1 MEKWTADFQS
11 RLYNGVKKVVA
22 IIANKKGGVFLNK
35 QDDLQQLLEKYH
47 DFSNDFDKVI
57 ANYKSDEVIAYN
69 MELLSELEKSKKFVS
84 ELQTN
89 LQILRQDNSQL
100 RTSLSEL
107 ILDEKLQILKLSKQK
122 IDNYFS
128 SSEMKGQNSLRALE
142 SSALG
147 KLNDILKEAEAVL
160 EPDKREVLQE
170 IESLQVKVKNAVKN
184 QSALFSSNTNQLKA
198 TIAASYMD
206 VAQEAVSEEV
216 FQKRLRNNNFELKF
230 GLNWLNWIGAFL
242 ILLGIMTFAKY
253 SYSHWLGG
261 YAKGASIFLISS
273 LFLVVGEILMRK
285 AYNQFAKGIISIG
298 VGGLYSSILISYF
311 VLHIIDPPV
320 ALGLSF
326 LVSMASVLL
335 VQRYRS
341 RTISVFAL
349 LGGYMPVFLYH
360 FTVSNISDLSSLL
373 LVAYVLMLNSSIMV
387 TSTFK
392 KWNSVKYFSF
402 ISGMLFFLATFRIS
416 QSVYIN
422 IFYSFAIFLM
432 YTTMFLLNPL
442 KANFGKLLPA
452 DILVLGINTLLTSI
466 ITYWLFLGDP
476 LLKDHKGILSLAFCA
491 IYYVLAKVVEKIP
504 NHDTDTVWLFYIA
517 SLTFSF
523 LMIPFQFGYVWLSLG
538 WVVESLILIFF
549 ALKIKSTLL
558 ERMGWIAY
566 LLAYGNFFIKPLV
579 YQPYYHLNYL
589 LMVASSVFLLY
600 TYFTTGRHK
609 DYLFT
614 WKYTFLD
621 IFKYLTLPQILV
633 YASKELNYLFE
644 NYFQQIYNVE
654 FYNAVALA
662 LAIYLY
668 IKVLQKTS
676 WLHDKVILWAIT
688 GLAVVFAGGVILM
701 NAVAPIFN
709 LPHPNIFQEVL
720 ALLILGGLNGLAF
733 MSLKEAVL
741 RVLALVKYNL
751 EMYPV
756 VLAGYLLIT
765 SSFFLTGQFNWVHY
779 INFALN
785 VMYMGYAFVFISYGL
800 KKKYVLIRRAGLGLA
815 LLVCVK
821 LFLVDLSGLDTLGR
835 IISFFGIGAI
845 ALLISYAYQQMSKMQ
860 AVNHDA

>member
-1 MEKWTADFQS
+1 MS
-11 RLYNGVKKVVA
+11 
-22 IIANKKGGVFLNK
+22 K

-47 DFSNDFDKVI
+47 DFSNDFDKVT
-57 ANYKSDEVIAYN
+57 ANYKTDEVLVHN
-69 MELLSELEKSKKFVS
+69 KELLSELEKSKKLVS

-89 LQILRQDNSQL
+89 IQKLTKYNSQL
-100 RTSLSEL
+100 KTSLSEL

-122 IDNYFS
+122 IDNYFL
-128 SSEMKGQNSLRALE
+128 SSEFKGHNSLRALE
-142 SSALG
+142 QTALG
-147 KLNDILKEAEAVL
+147 KMNDILKEAGAVL
-160 EPDKREVLQE
+160 ESNKREVLQE
-170 IESLQVKVKNAVKN
+170 ITALQVKVKNAVKN
-184 QSALFSSNTNQLKA
+184 QSALFSSNTSQLKE
-198 TIAASYMD
+198 TVAASYTD
-206 VAQEAVSEEV
+206 LAQEAVSKEV
-216 FQKRLRNNNFELKF
+216 FRKRLRNNNFELKF

-242 ILLGIMTFAKY
+242 ILLGIMTLAKY

-273 LFLVVGEILMRK
+273 LFLVIGEFLMRK

-311 VLHIIDPPV
+311 VLNIITPPV

-349 LGGYMPVFLYH
+349 LGGYLPVFLYH
-360 FTVSNISDLSSLL
+360 FTVSNIDDLSSLL

-402 ISGMLFFLATFRIS
+402 ISGMLFFLATIEIS
-416 QSVYIN
+416 HNVYIN
-422 IFYSFAIFLM
+422 IFYSLAIFLM
-432 YTTMFLLNPL
+432 YTTMFLLNPF
-442 KANFGKLLPA
+442 KANFGKLIPA
-452 DILVLGINTLLTSI
+452 DILVLGINTLLTSS
-466 ITYWLFLGDP
+466 ITYLLFAGDP
-476 LLKDHKGILSLAFCA
+476 LLKDYKGILSLAFCA
-491 IYYVLAKVVEKIP
+491 IYYVLAKRVEKIP
-504 NHDTDTVWLFYIA
+504 DHDADTVWLFYIS

-523 LMIPFQFGYVWLSLG
+523 LMIPFQFGYAWLSLG
-538 WVVESLILIFF
+538 WVIESLILILF
-549 ALKIKSTLL
+549 ALKIKSNLL

-566 LLAYGNFFIKPLV
+566 LLAYGNFFIEPIF
-579 YQPYYHLNYL
+579 YQQYYHLNYF

-600 TYFTTGRHK
+600 TYFATGRHR

-621 IFKYLTLPQILV
+621 IFKYVTLPRLLI
-633 YASKELNYLFE
+633 YAIDELNYLFE
-644 NYFQQIYNVE
+644 NYFQQIYNAT
-654 FYNAVALA
+654 FYHAVVLVLA
-662 LAIYLY
+662 FYLY

-676 WLHDKVILWAIT
+676 WIHDKVILWAVT
-688 GLAVVFAGGVILM
+688 GLSVVFAGGIILM
-701 NAVAPIFN
+701 NAASPIFN
-709 LPHPNIFQEVL
+709 LPHPNIWQEVL
-720 ALLILGGLNGLAF
+720 SLFILVGLNGLAF
-733 MSLKEAVL
+733 MSLKESVL
-741 RVLALVKYNL
+741 RVLALAKRNL

-756 VLAGYLLIT
+756 VLGGYLIIT
-765 SSFFLTGQFNWVHY
+765 SSFFLMGQFNWVHY
-779 INFALN
+779 INFGLN
-785 VMYMGYAFVFISYGL
+785 VMYMGYAFVFIRYGL
-800 KKKYVLIRRAGLGLA
+800 KKKYILIRRAGLGLA

-845 ALLISYAYQQMSKMQ
+845 ALLISYAYQQMSKIQ
-860 AVNHDA
+860 AVTHDA

>member
-1 MEKWTADFQS
+1 MS
-11 RLYNGVKKVVA
+11 
-22 IIANKKGGVFLNK
+22 K
-35 QDDLQQLLEKYH
+35 QDDLQQLLEKYY
-47 DFSNDFDKVI
+47 DFTNDFDKVI
-57 ANYKSDEVIAYN
+57 ANYKTDEVLAYN
-69 MELLSELEKSKKFVS
+69 KELLSELEKSKRLIS

-89 LQILRQDNSQL
+89 IQKLTQENSQL
-100 RTSLSEL
+100 KTSLSEL

-122 IDNYFS
+122 IDNYFL
-128 SSEMKGQNSLRALE
+128 SSELKGQNLLRALE
-142 SSALG
+142 QTALG
-147 KLNDILKEAEAVL
+147 KINDIFKETETVL
-160 EPDKREVLQE
+160 ELNKREVLQE
-170 IESLQVKVKNAVKN
+170 ITALQVKVKNAVKN
-184 QSALFSSNTNQLKA
+184 QSTLFSSNTSQLKESV
-198 TIAASYMD
+198 AASYTD
-206 VAQEAVSEEV
+206 LAQETVSEEV

-261 YAKGASIFLISS
+261 YAKGVSIFLISS
-273 LFLVVGEILMRK
+273 LFLVIGEFLMRK
-285 AYNQFAKGIISIG
+285 AYNQFAKGVISIG

-311 VLHIIDPPV
+311 VLEIITPPV

-349 LGGYMPVFLYH
+349 LGGYLPVFLYH
-360 FTVSNISDLSSLL
+360 FTVSDIGDLSSLL
-373 LVAYVLMLNSSIMV
+373 LVAYVLMLNSSIMA

-402 ISGMLFFLATFRIS
+402 ISGMLFFLATLEFS
-416 QSVYIN
+416 QNVYIN

-442 KANFGKLLPA
+442 KANFGKLIPA

-466 ITYWLFLGDP
+466 ITYLLFAGDP
-476 LLKDHKGILSLAFCA
+476 LLKDYKGILSLAFCA
-491 IYYVLAKVVEKIP
+491 IYFVLAKGVEKKIP
-504 NHDTDTVWLFYIA
+504 KHDANTVWLFYIS

-523 LMIPFQFGYVWLSLG
+523 LIIPFQFGYVWLSLG
-538 WVVESLILIFF
+538 WVTESLILILF
-549 ALKIKSTLL
+549 ALKIKSNLL

-566 LLAYGNFFIKPLV
+566 LLAYCNFFIKPFF
-579 YQPYYHLNYL
+579 YQQYYHITYL

-600 TYFTTGRHK
+600 SYFVTGRHRN
-609 DYLFT
+609 YLFT

-621 IFKYLTLPQILV
+621 IFKYLALARVLI
-633 YASKELNYLFE
+633 YIIDELRYLFE
-644 NYFQQIYNVE
+644 NYLQQIYNE
-654 FYNAVALA
+654 TFYHAVVFF

-676 WLHDKVILWAIT
+676 WLHDKVILWAVT
-688 GLAVVFAGGVILM
+688 GLSVGFAGGIILM
-701 NAVAPIFN
+701 NAVTRVFN
-709 LPHPNIFQEVL
+709 LTHPNLLLEILSLIVL
-720 ALLILGGLNGLAF
+720 VGLNGLAF
-733 MSLKEAVL
+733 MSLKESVL
-741 RVLALVKYNL
+741 RVLALVKLNL
-751 EMYPV
+751 EIYPV

-765 SSFFLTGQFNWVHY
+765 SSCFLTGQFYWVRY

-785 VMYMGYAFVFISYGL
+785 VMYMGYAFAFIRYGFNRN
-800 KKKYVLIRRAGLGLA
+800 YVLIRRAGLGLA

-821 LFLVDLSGLDTLGR
+821 LFLVDLAGLDTLGR

-845 ALLISYAYQQMSKMQ
+845 ALLISYAYQKMSKIQ
-860 AVNHDA
+860 AVTYDA